1 VEPHPPPIYRI
12 DVTWYRLN
20 NNNKFLVIKD
30 SVVRKPRRVEN
41 GACCWVLAWDFWRWT
56 LLFKIV
62 VSLNVLLNVFSFPL
76 IKGKLQS

>member
-41 GACCWVLAWDFWRWT
+41 GACCWVLAWDLWRWT

-76 IKGKLQS
+76 SKGKLQS